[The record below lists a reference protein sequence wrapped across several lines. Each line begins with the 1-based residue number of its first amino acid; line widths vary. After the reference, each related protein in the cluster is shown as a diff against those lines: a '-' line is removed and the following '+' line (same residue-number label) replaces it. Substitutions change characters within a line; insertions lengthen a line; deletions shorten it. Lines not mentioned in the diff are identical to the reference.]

1 MWSKQPAWI
10 SRGFTRFS
18 KLKTIAVPTKQEATE
33 MKVGARNQLTG
44 KVTSIKRGEVM
55 AQLKFV
61 IPAESTMGSVITVE
75 SLDDLN
81 LQVGD
86 EITLFVKAV
95 NVLPVKME

>member
-1 MWSKQPAWI
+1 
-10 SRGFTRFS
+10 
-18 KLKTIAVPTKQEATE
+18 
-33 MKVGARNQLTG
+33 MKVGARNQLTA